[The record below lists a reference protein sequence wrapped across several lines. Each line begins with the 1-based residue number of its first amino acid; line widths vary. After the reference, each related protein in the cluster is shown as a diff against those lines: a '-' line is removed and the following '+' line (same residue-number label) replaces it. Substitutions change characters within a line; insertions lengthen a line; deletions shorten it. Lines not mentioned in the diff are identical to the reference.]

1 MFWSTPKPLPYTM
14 DFIRFRLIF
23 FKAME
28 NLNSEDK
35 ISKIGRPL
43 LPESEK
49 KVQFKFKIS
58 PTEKA
63 KLRKENLRVKPNT
76 PFSVFIREKLLGEES
91 IIFSM
96 AEIDEETR
104 KLLIDSSRLASAF
117 ILMAKSKEVPYLQ
130 SNDFKKDSENIRLAV
145 QGIYKKITEL
155 TKSGMYLIKVKEVS
169 DSLKTIVED
178 LNSERKLDKNRVA
191 KMVLEE
197 QENLEKLYQ
206 DILKK
211 QK

>member
-1 MFWSTPKPLPYTM
+1 ME
-14 DFIRFRLIF
+14 FIRLWLIF
-23 FKAME
+23 LKAME
-28 NLNSEDK
+28 NLNSEEK
-35 ISKIGRPL
+35 INKIGRPL

-76 PFSVFIREKLLGEES
+76 PFSVFIREKLLGEDS
-91 IIFSM
+91 VIFSM
-96 AEIDEETR
+96 AEIDAETR

-145 QGIYKKITEL
+145 QGIYKRITEL
-155 TKSGMYLIKVKEVS
+155 TKSGMYLIKIKEVS
-169 DSLKTIVED
+169 DRLKIIVED
-178 LNSERKLDKNRVA
+178 LNSEEKFDKNTAIKRIG
-191 KMVLEE
+191 EE
-197 QENLEKLYQ
+197 QEQLEKLYQ
-206 DILKK
+206 DIIKK

>member
-1 MFWSTPKPLPYTM
+1 
-14 DFIRFRLIF
+14 
-23 FKAME
+23 ME
-28 NLNSEDK
+28 NLNSEEK
-35 ISKIGRPL
+35 INKIGRPL

-58 PTEKA
+58 PIEKA
-63 KLRKENLRVKPNT
+63 KLREEHLRVKPYT

-96 AEIDEETR
+96 AEIDAETR

-117 ILMAKSKEVPYLQ
+117 ILMAKSKEIPYLQ

-145 QGIYKKITEL
+145 QEIYKKITEL
-155 TKSGMYLIKVKEVS
+155 TKSGMYLIKIKEVS
-169 DSLKTIVED
+169 DRLKTSIEY
-178 LNSERKLDKNRVA
+178 LNLEEKFDKNTIIKRIGQ
-191 KMVLEE
+191 E
-197 QENLEKLYQ
+197 QELLEKMYQ
-206 DILKK
+206 DIIKK